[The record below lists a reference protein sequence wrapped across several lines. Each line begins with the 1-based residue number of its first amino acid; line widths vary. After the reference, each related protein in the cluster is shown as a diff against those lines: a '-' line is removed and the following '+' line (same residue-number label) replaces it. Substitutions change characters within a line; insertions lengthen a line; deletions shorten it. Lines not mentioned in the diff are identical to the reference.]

1 MGRAGS
7 SEIWSVVPGVT
18 WCQVVRLALT
28 VSLPV
33 NSTASTSHYTEM
45 GDTETVHSVRGK
57 GWVKFEDEGDDVST
71 STSTASTR
79 RMSSTEDSP
88 GSIEV
93 SGYDSPH
100 SFKLSVTRVVDL
112 QRYQSIIQSCC

>member
-1 MGRAGS
+1 MP
-7 SEIWSVVPGVT
+7 WS
-18 WCQVVRLALT
+18 QVVRQQPVLVTPHSSLLT
-28 VSLPV
+28 P
-33 NSTASTSHYTEM
+33 HYSDM

-71 STSTASTR
+71 STASTR

-93 SGYDSPH
+93 PTT
-100 SFKLSVTRVVDL
+100 K
-112 QRYQSIIQSCC
+112 

>member
-1 MGRAGS
+1 
-7 SEIWSVVPGVT
+7 
-18 WCQVVRLALT
+18 
-28 VSLPV
+28 
-33 NSTASTSHYTEM
+33 M

-71 STSTASTR
+71 STASTR

-93 SGYDSPH
+93 PTT
-100 SFKLSVTRVVDL
+100 K
-112 QRYQSIIQSCC
+112 